1 MAEDKMIYCV
11 KCKKKTPTFNLT
23 PGVSRNGRNMIQGNC
38 VACGT
43 KKTQFTK

>member
-11 KCKKKTPTFNLT
+11 KCKKKTPTENLT
-23 PGVSRNGRNMIQGNC
+23 TGISRNGRKMIQGNC
-38 VACGT
+38 TVCGT